1 MAPTGQA
8 KTFRFGKKVKNGA
21 TKEAGIKT
29 YQGPNPPSGSYLCSL
44 KQLTIKENKN
54 GDNMLAFV
62 AEISDTGPRA
72 KYNGFAIFGQQNIT
86 DQGAGYVNQLLDA
99 ISDGNEQVRED
110 FWEGAVKTK
119 KAEKLDK
126 NNKPVYHVRAIG
138 DDFKVN
144 SPDDL
149 DIQLV
154 ITGKKGTYQGNYKL
168 DAQGYGPA
176 SIDLDGDDEDE
187 DDIEAGED
195 EADETDE
202 DDVDTDEDDSE
213 DDDEDDDDDDDEDDA
228 DDEDEGDVF
237 DDDEDDDDEDD

>member
-29 YQGPNPPSGSYLCSL
+29 YQGPKPPSGSYKCAL
-44 KQLTIKENKN
+44 KQLTIKENRN
-54 GDNMLAFV
+54 GDNMLSFV
-62 AEISDTGPRA
+62 AEIADTGPRA

-99 ISDGNEQVRED
+99 ISDGDSSVKEE

-119 KAEKLDK
+119 KAEKPDK
-126 NNKPVYHVRAIG
+126 NGKPVYHVRSIG
-138 DDFKVN
+138 DFKVG

-149 DIQLV
+149 DIEIV
-154 ITGKKGTYQGNYKL
+154 ITGKKGSYGGEYKL

-176 SIDLDGDDEDE
+176 SLDLDGDDEDE
-187 DDIEAGED
+187 DDIEA
-195 EADETDE
+195 
-202 DDVDTDEDDSE
+202 
-213 DDDEDDDDDDDEDDA
+213 DDEDDDEQLGEVEEDSDDEDSDDDS

-237 DDDEDDDDEDD
+237 DDEDEDDEDEDEDDD